1 MTRIALSFRQDFSR
15 CRPLR
20 CHSTT
25 SKSHKFA
32 LHTRASSFAY
42 FLLIKSKYCSSYY
55 DHRERC
61 AAITFR
67 PIVLLEW
74 LTPHYLEQVQMSLKT
89 QIVSQFVI
97 CTLNRR
103 TYHLQ
108 NRLHLL
114 RSRIPGIFEIK
125 DPTCYLSVMCTHDVR
140 TYHLQTLH
148 QSKCI

>member
-1 MTRIALSFRQDFSR
+1 MTRIALSLRQDFSR

-25 SKSHKFA
+25 SKSHSQFA

-42 FLLIKSKYCSSYY
+42 FLFIKSNYCSSYY

-89 QIVSQFVI
+89 QIVSMFVI
-97 CTLNRR
+97 CTPKRR

-108 NRLHLL
+108 NPLHLL
-114 RSRIPGIFEIK
+114 LRRIPGTFDIE
-125 DPTCYLSVMCTHDVR
+125 DPTC
-140 TYHLQTLH
+140 
-148 QSKCI
+148 